1 MGWHRCRSDRSL
13 VRLLKRDFVR
23 LTSYSSSVHISLLL
37 LSFSHIVI
45 IVALHDHLNMTF
57 VLSGPTWFFEHAT
70 TTVIF
75 YRSYTQPHS
84 NSRSA
89 RHRLFW
95 LYIHIFLQ
103 PQILDGYIAMMFV
116 IVKERPLLKLIFDRF
131 LSVFFFLT
139 NRSQVASIFMLLPR
153 LVSIVFCRAQE
164 CYLRPVKVFSIWL
177 TSYMAHCEQLY
188 TSSVR
193 MLSIFGRLM
202 THTINTMTKIY
213 IDYNEATS
221 PKIVTTKWS
230 LNDLFTEKSTRT
242 PASHSPYVTCTWVCV
257 NTWFDMWL
265 IARRQRLHSN
275 QQIRWL
281 ITLVNGYKSCKAL

>member
-1 MGWHRCRSDRSL
+1 MLILCFRSSGQCVPGLLCDGRFWWTQSFQKRFVLGWHRCRSDRSL

-23 LTSYSSSVHISLLL
+23 LTTYSSSVHISLLL

-131 LSVFFFLT
+131 LSVFFFSPIDLKSRPFLCCCPVWF
-139 NRSQVASIFMLLPR
+139 RSCSAEPKNVIY
-153 LVSIVFCRAQE
+153 AQ
-164 CYLRPVKVFSIWL
+164 
-177 TSYMAHCEQLY
+177 
-188 TSSVR
+188 
-193 MLSIFGRLM
+193 
-202 THTINTMTKIY
+202 
-213 IDYNEATS
+213 
-221 PKIVTTKWS
+221 
-230 LNDLFTEKSTRT
+230 
-242 PASHSPYVTCTWVCV
+242 
-257 NTWFDMWL
+257 
-265 IARRQRLHSN
+265 
-275 QQIRWL
+275 
-281 ITLVNGYKSCKAL
+281 